1 MTPAI
6 IFAAISAATQLIDF
20 IAKAQTDLKQNG
32 ELTPEQE
39 KELDDQIA
47 GLKDSPWWKPE

>member
-20 IAKAQTDLKQNG
+20 IAKAQTDLKQSG